1 MNMAGLL
8 NKDIISDFENSFRT
22 NCLILIG
29 EAYKWLKD
37 TKNITVDW
45 DEETISAN
53 IFTHIYENEKAI
65 AWNINVSDECR
76 LYHQAI
82 LNNKIR
88 ARSAFRI
95 DLKLSTN
102 WIKATKRV
110 CYFVEAKNLIENN
123 CTKQGRKSKLSAK
136 KIQERYI
143 STGID
148 HFILGDYPANGCM
161 IGYIIEGTTTRIVE
175 NINEILFQK
184 TRSNETLKK
193 KELDIPYLE
202 DAYISVHLNDNVL
215 HHYFLQF
222 SKPQNS

>member
-1 MNMAGLL
+1 MNMLGLL

-82 LNNKIR
+82 LNNKLR

-110 CYFVEAKNLIENN
+110 CYFVEAKNLIGNN

-136 KIQERYI
+136 KY
-143 STGID
+143 
-148 HFILGDYPANGCM
+148 
-161 IGYIIEGTTTRIVE
+161 
-175 NINEILFQK
+175 
-184 TRSNETLKK
+184 KK
-193 KELDIPYLE
+193 DTYLQ
-202 DAYISVHLNDNVL
+202 V
-215 HHYFLQF
+215 
-222 SKPQNS
+222 

>member
-1 MNMAGLL
+1 MR
-8 NKDIISDFENSFRT
+8 KQFQ
-22 NCLILIG
+22 LIF
-29 EAYKWLKD
+29 
-37 TKNITVDW
+37 
-45 DEETISAN
+45 
-53 IFTHIYENEKAI
+53 FTHIYENEKAI

-161 IGYIIEGTTTRIVE
+161 LGYIIEGTTTRIVE

-202 DAYISVHLNDNVL
+202 EAYISVHLNDYVL